1 MVFNLNK
8 LKDIRED
15 HDMSQKDIS
24 KILNVNRSTY
34 SLWEL
39 GINIMPFKYLVCFSK
54 FFDISIDYIFGL
66 TRNKTIKEHNLRF
79 DNIGYN
85 MKRIRLSHNLS
96 QENIANILGVTQ
108 ACINRY
114 EKGLI
119 CVSTIN
125 IYNFVKYFKIS
136 IYELCLKETVNQ

>member
-1 MVFNLNK
+1 MFNLK

-15 HDMSQKDIS
+15 HDMSQKEIS
-24 KILNVNRSTY
+24 KILGVNRSTY

-39 GINIMPFKYLVCFSK
+39 GINIIPFKYLFSFSQ
-54 FFDISIDYIFGL
+54 FFNINIDYIFGL
-66 TRNKTIKEHNLRF
+66 TRNKTNKLESLDF
-79 DNIGYN
+79 KTIGYN
-85 MKRIRLSHNLS
+85 IKRIRLLHNLS

-119 CVSTIN
+119 CISTIN
-125 IYNFVKYFKIS
+125 LYTFIKYFKIS
-136 IYELCLKETVNQ
+136 TYELCCKKLVKV

>member
-1 MVFNLNK
+1 MFNLNK

-15 HDMSQKDIS
+15 HDMSQKEIA
-24 KILNVNRSTY
+24 KILNINRSTY

-39 GINIMPFKYLVCFSK
+39 GINIIPFKYLFSFSK
-54 FFDISIDYIFGL
+54 FFNVSIDYIFGL
-66 TRNKTIKEHNLRF
+66 TKNKTNSLKSFNFES
-79 DNIGYN
+79 IGYN

-96 QENIANILGVTQ
+96 QENVANILGVTQ

-119 CVSTIN
+119 CISTIN
-125 IYNFVKYFKIS
+125 VYTFIKYFKIS
-136 IYELCLKETVNQ
+136 TYDLCSKELVKQ